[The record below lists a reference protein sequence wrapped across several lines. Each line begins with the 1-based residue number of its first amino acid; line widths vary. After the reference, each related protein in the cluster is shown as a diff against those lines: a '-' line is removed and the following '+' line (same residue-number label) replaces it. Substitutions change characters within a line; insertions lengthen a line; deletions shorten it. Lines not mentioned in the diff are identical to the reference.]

1 MAMPGDPSLADR
13 PWLDE
18 QAKPF
23 IEIQGV
29 TKRFGDFVAVDD
41 VSLKI
46 YRGELFALLGGSGCG
61 KTTLLRMLAGFEVP
75 SEGVIKIDDVD
86 KGKNKGSVGR
96 NIPFRE
102 LVKAKGKPP
111 GKAEIGKGDESA
123 EPDFLF
129 FM

>member
-1 MAMPGDPSLADR
+1 MATSQKGKGKDDMSAGKGKDNMPKG
-13 PWLDE
+13 
-18 QAKPF
+18 QK
-23 IEIQGV
+23 
-29 TKRFGDFVAVDD
+29 
-41 VSLKI
+41 
-46 YRGELFALLGGSGCG
+46 G
-61 KTTLLRMLAGFEVP
+61 KGK
-75 SEGVIKIDDVD
+75 GDDVD
-86 KGKNKGSVGR
+86 KGINKGSVGR